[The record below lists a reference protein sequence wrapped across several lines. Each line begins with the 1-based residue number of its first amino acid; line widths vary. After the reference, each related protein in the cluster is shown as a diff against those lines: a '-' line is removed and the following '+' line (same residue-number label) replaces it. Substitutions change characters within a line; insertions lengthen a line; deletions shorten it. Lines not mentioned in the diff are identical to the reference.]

1 MLNFWRY
8 GRRAALS
15 SCYQIRCCSELPT
28 STLLFRGKLQ
38 YTPVVRP
45 VASLHTTPYMPNQNM
60 EDKRRWP
67 FHVTMTDE
75 QKRKKQEKI
84 DAMKE
89 EKEPDT
95 LFGKVKYYLKRYW
108 YIAVPAH
115 MVGSTAWLGGLY
127 ALVHCGVD
135 VVSLLQTLH
144 MPSVVIE
151 KIQNVPPSAGVLVV
165 ALILYKVATPLRYMT
180 TLVLIQAAFWT
191 LRRMGKLRTAREV
204 EFKMRTEYEKSK
216 IKYGRKLYR
225 YRNMGVRDVLRKNS
239 RGHIRKDDS
248 DQSNRKD

>member
-1 MLNFWRY
+1 MLSLWRCN
-8 GRRAALS
+8 GRLALS
-15 SCYQIRCCSELPT
+15 SCYRTLSCSEVPLRN
-28 STLLFRGKLQ
+28 SFYRGKQ
-38 YTPVVRP
+38 HNTAVRQG
-45 VASLHTTPYMPNQNM
+45 VASLHTSPCLYDQ
-60 EDKRRWP
+60 DVKKRRWP
-67 FHVTMTDE
+67 FHVTMTEE
-75 QKRKKQEKI
+75 QKQKKQEKI
-84 DAMKE
+84 EKMKE

-115 MVGSTAWLGGLY
+115 MICCTTWFGGLY

-135 VVSLLQTLH
+135 VVALLRTLH
-144 MPSVVIE
+144 MPAVVIE
-151 KIQNVPPSAGVLVV
+151 KIENVPPSAGVIVV

-204 EFKMRTEYEKSK
+204 EYKVRTEYEKNK

-239 RGHIRKDDS
+239 RDQADKEGSRRSDRKD
-248 DQSNRKD
+248 